1 MRKLQV
7 FLPDTRLAPTH
18 LPEDS
23 ILAWESA
30 GSRDDEVR
38 KIINTIQ
45 SYLDNSD
52 KVPVIMDSY

>member
-1 MRKLQV
+1 M